1 MGLKFLGIDPGY
13 ARLGYGLIEATG
25 NRAAFVDAGVFET
38 SPTRAE
44 GERLLELQQLLQKLF
59 QSHSVAH
66 AGLEQ
71 VFMRKDLT
79 TGIRL
84 SEARGVIVMNLFQ
97 AGISYSEISPS
108 AMKKTITGSGSAQK
122 KTVQLM
128 TAKLLNLPA
137 QMKIDDA
144 ADGLGLAFC
153 AWLKYQSSVRSHIP
167 KRLV

>member
-1 MGLKFLGIDPGY
+1 MKFLGIDPGY
-13 ARLGYGLIEATG
+13 ARLGYGIITATG
-25 NRAAFVDAGVFET
+25 NRAEFVDAGVFET
-38 SPTRAE
+38 QAKEAE
-44 GERLLELQQLLQKLF
+44 GKRLADMQAFLQSLF
-59 QSHSVAH
+59 AKHTFTH
-66 AGLEQ
+66 AALEQ
-71 VFMRKDLT
+71 VFLRRDLT

-84 SEARGVIVMNLFQ
+84 SEARGIVVMNLYQ

-108 AMKKTITGSGSAQK
+108 AMKKTITGSGTAQK

-153 AWLKYQSSVRSHIP
+153 AWISWQRAQLRTRK
-167 KRLV
+167 

>member
-1 MGLKFLGIDPGY
+1 MKFLGIDPGY
-13 ARLGYGLIEATG
+13 ARLGWGIIEVTG

-38 SPTRAE
+38 SAQQSE
-44 GERLLELQQLLQKLF
+44 GERLHRLYNFLQKLF
-59 QSHSVAH
+59 ESHPITH

-71 VFMRKDLT
+71 VFLRRDLT
-79 TGIRL
+79 TGIKL
-84 SEARGVIVMNLFQ
+84 SEARGVVVMSLFQ

-108 AMKKTITGSGSAQK
+108 AMKKSITGSGSAQK

-153 AWLKYQSSVRSHIP
+153 AWLRWQGMGVLR
-167 KRLV
+167 KRGK